1 MNCPPAPLPTF
12 FVPAGSKGGTAYA
25 TKARLRKVVIVRD
38 FILLTIKQKRESQLS
53 MDSDQFE
60 KKVARI
66 KRQSGMKVV
75 RGSTCALAEGKRK
88 TKAADGL

>member
-1 MNCPPAPLPTF
+1 
-12 FVPAGSKGGTAYA
+12 
-25 TKARLRKVVIVRD
+25 
-38 FILLTIKQKRESQLS
+38 LLTINQKSESQLS
-53 MDSDQFE
+53 LDSDQFE